1 MQDQNKITLLT
12 NVDAAFTDTECLNCG
27 SGVLLQYYHKKI
39 NLSIDAVPVREEV

>member
-27 SGVLLQYYHKKI
+27 SGVLLQYYHKI
-39 NLSIDAVPVREEV
+39 NLSIDALPVREEV